1 MSSRAKNY
9 LGIHLFLMLYST
21 GAIFSKLAGR
31 NELFSL
37 PFLLLYGVQILILF
51 LYAVGWQQFI
61 KRMPLSAA
69 YANKAVTV
77 VWGCIWGILI
87 FQEHI
92 SAGKL
97 IGGILVLAGVALY
110 GYADGKMADKS
121 DVGMLENSEGELAD
135 NYDVG
140 MSDKSD
146 VEIGRNSKEVGDE

>member
-1 MSSRAKNY
+1 MVVMSSRVKNY
-9 LGIHLFLMLYST
+9 VGIHLFLMLYST

-87 FQEHI
+87 FQERI
-92 SAGKL
+92 SAGKV

-110 GYADGKMADKS
+110 GYADGKMADNSEWEMAENS
-121 DVGMLENSEGELAD
+121 DVGMI
-135 NYDVG
+135 
-140 MSDKSD
+140 DKSD
-146 VEIGRNSKEVGDE
+146 REIGRNSEFKGGR

>member
-1 MSSRAKNY
+1 MSLRAKNY

-77 VWGCIWGILI
+77 VWGCIWGIII
-87 FQEHI
+87 FQEQI
-92 SAGKL
+92 SVGKV
-97 IGGILVLAGVALY
+97 IGGILVLVGVALY
-110 GYADGKMADKS
+110 GYADGKVGAGFDVKMGDNS
-121 DVGMLENSEGELAD
+121 DGEL
-135 NYDVG
+135 G
-140 MSDKSD
+140 H
-146 VEIGRNSKEVGDE
+146 NSKEVGDE